1 MRNRLSRRRALVLA
15 GSGIAALAG
24 CIGGSGDDA
33 RDDVENGSGDDGG
46 GNGADA
52 AADDGIPLREHE
64 VPLSY
69 ESATFEENAVDGGP
83 DKDGI
88 PSIDDPSFGDR
99 SAGDDMMEPGDPVF
113 GVNIDGDA
121 RAYPQHIL
129 VSHEIVNDSIGDRNV
144 AVTYCP
150 LTGTAIGFDR
160 GSVEFGVSGMLVNNN
175 LIMYDRETDSWWPQ
189 ILGSGVRG
197 ELTGM
202 SLREFRITWT
212 TWDRWRGEYPDT
224 QVLTEDTGYARNYDR
239 DPYGSYNPRG
249 GYYDN
254 DRNLFKNLN
263 EDDRFPP
270 KAVFIGA
277 RSADGAVAFEKDLLR
292 DRRLLEASVGDVPY
306 LAAYDDTL
314 DTAYVYRNS
323 DGTTFEATD
332 GSYEG
337 SGGTHAAA
345 ELPLE
350 PVNAFDAMWFAWAG
364 FYPDTVVVA

>member
-33 RDDVENGSGDDGG
+33 RDDVENGSGDG

-189 ILGSGVRG
+189 ILGSSVRG